1 MSLIRL
7 QENALKNLGNAA
19 LKKKSCL
26 TLTKRIECQ
35 GSFFLLAEFTNFSNF
50 HVSGGIPACRS
61 TARRQVC

>member
-26 TLTKRIECQ
+26 TLTKRIKCQ
-35 GSFFLLAEFTNFSNF
+35 GSFFLLAEFTKF
-50 HVSGGIPACRS
+50 
-61 TARRQVC
+61 